1 MEFLVSYFT
10 NNPDS
15 KNPRTILDRHFL
27 TPATCYFFEI
37 RLKEHPLADTDNF
50 QPFCYSNLSN

>member
-1 MEFLVSYFT
+1 MEFLVTYFT

-15 KNPRTILDRHFL
+15 KIPWTILDRHFL

-37 RLKEHPLADTDNF
+37 RLKAHPLADTDNF